1 MTIRRNRTR
10 HALSFDERLQR
21 AANEAR
27 EAAGK
32 LPHGRERDALLKKA
46 RQSETAAHINE
57 WLMSPGLQSPK

>member
-21 AANEAR
+21 AADEAR
-27 EAAGK
+27 EAAK
-32 LPHGRERDALLKKA
+32 RLPQGHERDALLRKA